1 MLVFLLKSTA
11 CLTVFLVFY
20 KLMLERESIHHFKRY
35 FLLGALIVSFIIPN
49 LVFIEYIDA
58 VEPTTT
64 SIAPTTEP
72 ISNTAIEQPIPETSV
87 FDWQLLLWMVY
98 GLGVIGFGLR
108 FMANLLRIRL
118 RIKKNPK
125 FKENFVTKVLLKQ
138 ALPPHTFFN
147 FIFLNQ
153 KQHKEGNIPQEVLL
167 HEETHAKQKHSLDII
182 FIELAQV
189 ILWFNPLI
197 YLFKSSIKLNHEFL
211 ADNAV
216 INRDHD
222 HSQYQ
227 NTLLSYLSNGIENH
241 QSVGIANAINYSS
254 IKKRFTVMKT
264 KTSKTS
270 FVLRSLLLLPLTALL
285 LFGFSERKTITRTT
299 PVEFTETSLY
309 PENKSFESTD
319 GISSRAIQL
328 AGLILDSETL
338 LPLEN
343 AIITDSEGST
353 LAKTDNK
360 GYYNIEFQVSSS
372 GEIFFDF
379 NVVKEG
385 YISTTQIQHWGNLQ
399 GKISSAIYIGLR
411 QDESS
416 ASQLSSLVPNLKNLD
431 YETIRTNYPE
441 VKKDFV
447 LAKKIEAS
455 KKGNQNVF
463 MQIDKDF
470 YLLSDSWIRLNSK
483 NDLVLVD
490 DETIVPANTLNNI
503 IKRNQIMG
511 MTPFGPGNKANYA
524 IYTSKQN
531 QNDGQKTINPI
542 EIHIN
547 KNGKLLFQNK
557 LVPLDDLKGELA
569 KINDHLSFEERKKT
583 IRSII
588 NAEATTPKDVIQKVD
603 GIFEEYGSATINIVG
618 PKMLGQSS
626 ATREEMKEYNTLA
639 KKYNAMDRN
648 HMIIKKDEVMRL
660 KTIYGKMSEKQRNDA
675 EPFPD
680 FPPPPPAPPAIGE
693 PEPPKSP
700 LNTREPMEV
709 KPYSPQMPPAPPAPK
724 SPLEHIKE
732 MADKGATFTLNGK
745 EISAKEAMRT
755 VQKNNKINI
764 DTRGTK
770 GDNPIVKLSVDPIEI
785 DN

>member
-1 MLVFLLKSTA
+1 MLIYLLKSTA
-11 CLTVFLVFY
+11 CLAIFWAFY
-20 KLMLERESIHHFKRY
+20 KLMLEKESIHHFKRY
-35 FLLGALIVSFIIPN
+35 FLLGALIASLIIPN
-49 LVFIEYIDA
+49 LVFVEYIEPLQPNTSAFSPLVEQGAA
-58 VEPTTT
+58 VT
-64 SIAPTTEP
+64 
-72 ISNTAIEQPIPETSV
+72 IEQPIPQTSV
-87 FDWQLLLWMVY
+87 FDWQLLLWIIY

-108 FMANLLRIRL
+108 FIANLLRIRL

-125 FKENFVTKVLLKQ
+125 FKDNFVTKVLLAQ
-138 ALPPHTFFN
+138 TLPPHTFFN

-153 KQHKEGNIPQEVLL
+153 QQFEAKNIPHEVLL
-167 HEETHAKQKHSLDII
+167 HEETHARQRHSLDILL
-182 FIELAQV
+182 IELLQV
-189 ILWFNPLI
+189 VLWFNPLI

-211 ADNAV
+211 ADKAV
-216 INRDHD
+216 IKKSRD

-227 NTLLSYLSNGIENH
+227 NTLLSYLSNGIEDH

-264 KTSKTS
+264 NTSTTS
-270 FVLRSLLLLPLTALL
+270 FVLRSFLLLPLTALL
-285 LFGFSERKTITRTT
+285 LFGFSEKKTITRTT

-309 PENKSFESTD
+309 PESKSFETTD
-319 GISSRAIQL
+319 GISSRSIQL

-343 AIITDSEGST
+343 AIIKDSEGST
-353 LAKTDNK
+353 LAKTDNN
-360 GYYNIEFQVSSS
+360 GYYIIEFQVSNS

-379 NVVKEG
+379 NVAKEG
-385 YISTTQIQHWGNLQ
+385 YVSTTQIQHWGNLQ

-411 QDESS
+411 QDESGS
-416 ASQLSSLVPNLKNLD
+416 RQLSSLVPNLKNLD

-470 YLLSDSWIRLNSK
+470 YLLSDSWIKLNSK

-503 IKRNQIMG
+503 IKRNQIIG
-511 MTPFGPGNKANYA
+511 MTPLGPGNKANYA

-531 QNDGQKTINPI
+531 QNEVNKTINPV

-557 LVPLDDLKGELA
+557 LVPLKDLKNELS
-569 KINDHLSFEERKKT
+569 KINDHLSFDEREKT

-588 NAEATTPKDVIQKVD
+588 NVEATTPKDIIQKVD
-603 GIFEEYGSATINIVG
+603 MIFEEYGTATINIVG
-618 PKMLGQSS
+618 PKMQQQGS

-639 KKYNAMDRN
+639 KKYNEMDRN
-648 HMIIKKDEVMRL
+648 HMMIKKSEVIRL
-660 KTIYGKMSEKQRNDA
+660 KEIYGKMSEKQRSDA

-680 FPPPPPAPPAIGE
+680 FPPAPPAPGS
-693 PEPPKSP
+693 PEPPISP
-700 LNTREPMEV
+700 VSKAGAEATTPHNPV
-709 KPYSPQMPPAPPAPK
+709 QPPAPPAPPK
-724 SPLEHIKE
+724 PIEHIKK
-732 MADKGATFTLNGK
+732 MVAKGASFTLNGK
-745 EISAKEAMRT
+745 EISGEKAIEV
-755 VQKNNKINI
+755 VQKNKRINI
-764 DTRGTK
+764 DSRESNGA
-770 GDNPIVKLSVDPIEI
+770 NPIVKLSTDPIVIE
-785 DN
+785 N